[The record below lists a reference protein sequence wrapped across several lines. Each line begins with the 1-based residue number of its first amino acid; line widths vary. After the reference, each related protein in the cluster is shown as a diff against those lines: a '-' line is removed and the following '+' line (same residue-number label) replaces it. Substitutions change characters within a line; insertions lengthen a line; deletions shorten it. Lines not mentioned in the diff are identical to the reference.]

1 MMSVHRS
8 ARSVSRSALA
18 LTLAISS
25 VATSAATEPAAT
37 APQPW
42 PWRNFPKPKMAPKNA
57 PNILLIMTDDVG
69 FGSTS
74 TFGGPIPTPV
84 FDALAARGLRYN
96 AFHTTA
102 MCSPSRA
109 ALLTGRNAHAVA
121 SGSITNVAI
130 DEPGYTS
137 VIPKSAATIGRVL
150 RDNGYDTAF
159 FGKNHNTPLWET
171 GPMGPFD
178 NWPNGWGFDY
188 FYGFNGAADDQFH
201 PRLIENRNL
210 VEPSTDP
217 DYVLDRDM
225 ADHMIRWLRTQRNLH
240 ADHPFFFYLAP
251 GSMHSPHQAPADWV
265 ARFKGKF
272 DMGWDRLR
280 EQIFARQKAEG
291 VIPVDARLTPR
302 PSVLPA
308 WDSISPQARK
318 MYAHQME
325 IAAAQ
330 LAFFDYQTGRI
341 IEELRATGQLD
352 NTLII
357 YIQGDNG
364 ASMDSQRGAVW
375 ELQSLMGIEPSEA
388 DLIAQSGQD
397 GTQHSYSNY
406 HPAWAWAQN
415 APFPWGKQ
423 IASHLGG
430 LRDGLV
436 ISWPSQIRPSAQL
449 RSQFHHLIDIAPT
462 IYEAAGVTPPDEV
475 DGVKQQPIDG
485 VSMVYSFSNA
495 AAPTTHREQYFEML
509 GNRSYYKDGWLA
521 STTPGR
527 APFDRSR
534 DPIDPNGF
542 KWELYNLSVDYS
554 QSTDVAAQYPEK
566 LAELRAAFDAAAR
579 RYNIYPI
586 AADLIGRVAPENRP
600 SILGSR
606 SSFVYHA
613 GDRYPAGTF
622 AGLAPGWD
630 VTASITCNLAGA
642 DGPIVISGDES
653 GGAGLFLEKGSP
665 VFLYNPTAR
674 AAEQVTL
681 KGAPLAPGEHKV
693 TISVLAN
700 PSQGA
705 RAAQLV
711 MLVDGKEMARAAIP
725 IFYPARGEGV
735 VGRYGARTLLAGLT
749 NPPARG
755 LQVREVRFQRRGAP

>member
-1 MMSVHRS
+1 MS

-18 LTLAISS
+18 VMLAITT
-25 VATSAATEPAAT
+25 VATSAVGVAPAA
-37 APQPW
+37 AQQPW
-42 PWRNFPKPKMAPKNA
+42 PWRNFPKPKMAPRNA
-57 PNILLIMTDDVG
+57 PNVLLIMTDDVG

-178 NWPNGWGFDY
+178 NWPTGWGFDY

-201 PRLIENRNL
+201 PRLIENLNL

-217 DYVLDRDM
+217 GYVLDRDM

-240 ADHPFFFYLAP
+240 ADQPFFFYLAP

-272 DMGWDRLR
+272 DMGWDKLR

-291 VIPVDARLTPR
+291 IIPADARLTPR

-308 WDSISPQARK
+308 WDIISPQARK

-330 LAFFDYQTGRI
+330 LAFFDYQTGRV
-341 IEELRATGQLD
+341 IEELRASGQLD

-364 ASMDSQRGAVW
+364 ASMDSQKGAVW
-375 ELQSLMGIEPSEA
+375 ELQSLMGIEPTEA
-388 DLIAQSGQD
+388 ELIAQSGQD
-397 GTQHSYSNY
+397 GTAHSYSNY

-415 APFPWGKQ
+415 SPFPWGKQ

-436 ISWPSQIRPSAQL
+436 ISWPKQVKPSAQM

-509 GNRSYYKDGWLA
+509 GNRSYYKDGWMA

-542 KWELYNLSVDYS
+542 QWELYNLSVDYS
-554 QSTDVAAQYPEK
+554 QSTNVAAQYPEK
-566 LAELRAAFDAAAR
+566 LAELRAAFDAAAK

-586 AADLIGRVAPENRP
+586 AADLIGRVAPDNRP
-600 SILGSR
+600 SILGNR

-630 VTASITCNLAGA
+630 VTAAITCSLAGA

-653 GGAGLFLEKGSP
+653 GGAGLFLDKGRP
-665 VFLYNPTAR
+665 VFFYNPTAR
-674 AAEQVTL
+674 ATDQLIL
-681 KGAPLAPGEHKV
+681 KGAALARGDHKI

-700 PSQGA
+700 PTQGP

-711 MLVDGKEMARAAIP
+711 MLVDGKEVARAAIP

-735 VGRYGARTLLAGLT
+735 VGRYGARTLHASLA
-749 NPPARG
+749 NPPTRG
-755 LQVREVRFQRRGAP
+755 LKVGEVRFQRRGAQ